1 VGPFSMTVLIV
12 LIVSIAKVLNS
23 RYRAMGRTQ
32 GGTTGVDALRARD
45 EVRELK
51 DRVAV
56 LERVITDNH
65 KSLDLDREIERLRD
79 RREQA

>member
-1 VGPFSMTVLIV
+1 MGPFTMTVLIV
-12 LIVSIAKVLNS
+12 LIASITKVLTS
-23 RYRAMGRTQ
+23 RYKAIGRSDGGVVSADAM
-32 GGTTGVDALRARD
+32 RARD

>member
-1 VGPFSMTVLIV
+1 MGPFSMTVLIV
-12 LIVSIAKVLNS
+12 LIVAVAKVLS
-23 RYRAMGRTQ
+23 ARYRAIGRGQ
-32 GGTTGVDALRARD
+32 SAPAPDLLRARD